1 MATPAKDFVQRLR
14 SGDQRALSRLITM
27 LERGDPAAV
36 AIMKTVD
43 AATGNA
49 YTVGITGPP
58 GAGKST
64 IVDQL
69 TRVARSMDK
78 RVGIIAVD
86 PTSPYSGGA
95 LLGDRI
101 RMQRH
106 YLDSGVFIR
115 SIATRGQ
122 SGGLPRIVKSISRAL
137 DAAGIDLVIV
147 ETVGVG
153 QTELGIVGVADSV
166 LVALM
171 PESGD
176 AIQALKAGVMEIADV
191 YVVNKADRAGADQM
205 AAAITGMLHMAT
217 ATPEWSPPVLL
228 TAAHK
233 GQGIEELWSSLEGHF
248 EYMQRSGKLVER
260 RQERRTQEY
269 LEAVEEEL
277 ARRLRQRIE
286 SDPKMMATLEKV
298 ARKEA
303 EPYSSALDFLNT
315 TDAPPI

>member
-1 MATPAKDFVQRLR
+1 
-14 SGDQRALSRLITM
+14 
-27 LERGDPAAV
+27 
-36 AIMKTVD
+36 
-43 AATGNA
+43 
-49 YTVGITGPP
+49 
-58 GAGKST
+58 
-64 IVDQL
+64 
-69 TRVARSMDK
+69 
-78 RVGIIAVD
+78 
-86 PTSPYSGGA
+86 
-95 LLGDRI
+95 
-101 RMQRH
+101 MQRH
-106 YLDSGVFIR
+106 YMDSGVFIR

-153 QTELGIVGVADSV
+153 QTELGIVGVAGSV

-191 YVVNKADRAGADQM
+191 YVVNKADRAGAEQM

-248 EYMQRSGKLVER
+248 EYMERSGKLVER

-277 ARRLRQRIE
+277 ERAYFSPHIQRIVNV
-286 SDPKMMATLEKV
+286 TV
-298 ARKEA
+298 ANRVPRWEVETDRGPRA
-303 EPYSSALDFLNT
+303 FEIYSSRRDIRHLGGGRVLVQDADGNRYEIPDYRLLEPASRALVEEM
-315 TDAPPI
+315 I